1 LFKVREHIFKKVIKL
16 DSSTIFEQEEIKIK
30 AIIQFKKRIQIEFI
44 TVNFTISKV
53 NLLLMGKKIKK
64 TDKYSKIKQE
74 ITAMVKESRGYYG

>member
-1 LFKVREHIFKKVIKL
+1 MFKVREHIFKKVIKL

-74 ITAMVKESRGYYG
+74 ITEMVKESRGYYG